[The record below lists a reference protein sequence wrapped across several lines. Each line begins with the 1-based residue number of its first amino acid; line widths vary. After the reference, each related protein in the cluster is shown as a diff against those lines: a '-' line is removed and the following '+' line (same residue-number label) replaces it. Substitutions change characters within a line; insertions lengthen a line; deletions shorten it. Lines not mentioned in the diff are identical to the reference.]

1 MENLERLATARRILI
16 VEHDAADA
24 ELCRHVLQKAN
35 HYLQIDMA
43 ANRDDYLARIRET
56 PYDAVLSDYRMPG
69 WSGLDALEML
79 RREGKDTPFLLVTGA
94 LGDETA
100 VECMKKGVADYVL
113 KDRLARLPMAIE
125 RAIGEEHLREDS
137 VRAEKLQRL
146 SETGLQLLFASH
158 PLPMY
163 VYDLKSFKFLRVNDA
178 AVAFYGFSQEEFC
191 RLTLLDIRAEG
202 ASSTPDRGDHAD
214 SEPQWFSGEWRH
226 CKKDGSVVDVQTV
239 RHLIHFGGHE
249 AGLGVVQDITA
260 RKSNEREIV
269 CRAHQQSA
277 LAELSQRAFE
287 GLDLAKLFHEAA
299 RTVARTLSV
308 DFADVLEWMPAERHL
323 VFRAGVS
330 PAEPARPVRLSD
342 GNDSQAG
349 YTLLCGGP
357 VIVEDLRL
365 ETRFQAPL
373 LAERNVISGVTV
385 AIPGAEHPFGV
396 LAAYSKTQRSF
407 FPHEVQFLQAIVHF
421 LATAIQKMRAEEA
434 LQHSETRYRELVE
447 NATYGIYR
455 ASIGGEFLQV
465 NPALVRILGY
475 ASKQELIEQPANS
488 IYRNPQDAGLLLE
501 EYCRTG
507 RVDGVQVE
515 WNRKDGSFT
524 TVRLSG
530 RAVLGDAGNPEGL
543 EIIVE
548 DVAERSAL
556 ENQLRQAQK
565 FEAIGQ
571 LAGGI
576 AHDFNNVISAIMGWA
591 ELGAEQAPG
600 QTRVQTYFV
609 KIGEQAARAAGL
621 TRQLL
626 AFARRQILE
635 PQNIDVN
642 NIVAGL
648 LSLLEK
654 VIGKHVEI
662 ETRLKPGL
670 ATVRADPTQL
680 EQVLLNLC
688 VNARDAMPKG
698 GRLSIE
704 TGNINIS
711 GDVSRLFPGLAPGSY
726 AELVVTDT
734 GTGMDAATRDRI
746 FEPFFTTKEP
756 GKGTGLGLATVF
768 GIIKQHNGHI
778 QVESELGKGTTFR
791 LFLPAVRQGVSPA
804 APSPATTSHAEAL
817 RGGSETLLLAE
828 DHEGLREIARVA
840 LERRGYHVLV
850 AADGEEAARIFRE
863 HSGEIALAILD
874 IVMPRLGG
882 LEAAAVLRGI
892 HPGLPVIFTTGFSA
906 DVAALADAVGKGE
919 VVLNKPYEP
928 VILAGKIRELL
939 DRTAGQPAVFA
950 QESASRRR
958 PQGA

>member
-1 MENLERLATARRILI
+1 
-16 VEHDAADA
+16 
-24 ELCRHVLQKAN
+24 
-35 HYLQIDMA
+35 
-43 ANRDDYLARIRET
+43 
-56 PYDAVLSDYRMPG
+56 
-69 WSGLDALEML
+69 
-79 RREGKDTPFLLVTGA
+79 
-94 LGDETA
+94 
-100 VECMKKGVADYVL
+100 
-113 KDRLARLPMAIE
+113 
-125 RAIGEEHLREDS
+125 
-137 VRAEKLQRL
+137 
-146 SETGLQLLFASH
+146 
-158 PLPMY
+158 MY
-163 VYDLKSFKFLRVNDA
+163 VYDLESFQFLQVNDA
-178 AVAFYGFSQEEFC
+178 AVAFYGFSQEEFS
-191 RLTLLDIRAEG
+191 RLTLLDIRAEEA
-202 ASSTPDRGDHAD
+202 ASAPDRDDYNG

-226 CKKDGSVVDVQTV
+226 CKKDGSVVDVQIV
-239 RHLIHFGGHE
+239 RHLIHFGGCD

-260 RKSNEREIV
+260 RKRSDREIV
-269 CRAHQQSA
+269 SRAHQQSA

-287 GLDLAKLFHEAA
+287 GLDLAKLFDEAA

-308 DFADVLEWMPAERHL
+308 DFADVLEWMPSEKHL

-330 PAEPARPVRLSD
+330 PAESLPPASLRD
-342 GNDSQAG
+342 GKDSQAG
-349 YTLLCGGP
+349 YTLLCGAP
-357 VIVEDLRL
+357 VVVEDLRL

-373 LAERNVISGVTV
+373 LAERNVISGVSV

-396 LAAYSKTQRSF
+396 LTAHSRLRRSF
-407 FPHEVQFLQAIVHF
+407 FPHEVQFLQAIAHF
-421 LATAIQKMRAEEA
+421 LATAMQKMRAEEA

-576 AHDFNNVISAIMGWA
+576 AHDFNNVIGAIMGWA

-642 NIVAGL
+642 NIVADV

-654 VIGKHVEI
+654 VIGKHIEI

-688 VNARDAMPKG
+688 VNARDAMPQG

-704 TGNINIS
+704 TGNIDIS
-711 GDVSRLFPGLAPGSY
+711 SDVSRFFPGLAPGSY

-778 QVESELGKGTTFR
+778 QVQSELGRGTTFR
-791 LFLPAVRQGVSPA
+791 LFLPAVRTGVPPA
-804 APSPATTSHAEAL
+804 APATTSHTEAF

-863 HSGEIALAILD
+863 HPAEIALAILD

-882 LEAAAVLRGI
+882 LAAAAVLRGI
-892 HPGLPVIFTTGFSA
+892 HPGLPVVFTTGFSA
-906 DVAALADAVGKGE
+906 DVDALADAVEKGE

-928 VILAGKIRELL
+928 AILAAKIRELL
-939 DRTAGQPAVFA
+939 DRTAGQSAVFA